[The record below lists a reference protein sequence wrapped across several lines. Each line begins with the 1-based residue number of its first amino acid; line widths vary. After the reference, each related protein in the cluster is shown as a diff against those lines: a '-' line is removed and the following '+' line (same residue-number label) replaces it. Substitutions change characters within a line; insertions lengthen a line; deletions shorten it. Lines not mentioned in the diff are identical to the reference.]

1 MLKSLRD
8 LTKDFIKKYG
18 IIPNEVR
25 FGQHFLVD
33 GKTVERFIEA
43 CEIKKEDKILEI
55 GPGLGA
61 LSAKLARKSDFVT
74 LVEIDKQFSDS
85 LLAIQKKY
93 PQLTIEFEN
102 ALELPFYD
110 FDLVCGA
117 LSYSIFEPLMFKLAF
132 DNGFKKGVF
141 IVSNKFAEDFANN
154 KTRLTVLVDTF
165 FEVAILERLPSSYFL
180 PEPRTP
186 GVIIKLERKDKTDNN
201 HLLWKELF
209 LQRDKKIKNAL
220 RESLINVAATK
231 GKVLTKKEATSMFS
245 KFENKDILEKTLS
258 QLSSKDFV
266 IFRSQ
271 PLLASPNRGGAG
283 GVISN

>member
-1 MLKSLRD
+1 M
-8 LTKDFIKKYG
+8 
-18 IIPNEVR
+18 
-25 FGQHFLVD
+25 
-33 GKTVERFIEA
+33 
-43 CEIKKEDKILEI
+43 
-55 GPGLGA
+55 
-61 LSAKLARKSDFVT
+61 
-74 LVEIDKQFSDS
+74 
-85 LLAIQKKY
+85 
-93 PQLTIEFEN
+93 
-102 ALELPFYD
+102 
-110 FDLVCGA
+110 
-117 LSYSIFEPLMFKLAF
+117 
-132 DNGFKKGVF
+132 
-141 IVSNKFAEDFANN
+141 
-154 KTRLTVLVDTF
+154 DTF